1 MMSTTIL
8 ITFVLTF
15 NSVNL
20 SYLLSPMNLSGTG
33 SRWTQFQPFPGL
45 KIILRIWSLVT
56 AWTLKCLVVGAEIIA
71 GLTRVLLRHVHYN
84 LVTPAS
90 HQAIGADSYHLDHI
104 AAVGQEA
111 GDDGP
116 LREGDWSVIGQSTHQ
131 YISQSHSSIS
141 QPITVVT
148 VSCLSQLFFT
158 LFNRWDWFL
167 INMQCYRFV

>member
-116 LREGDWSVIGQSTHQ
+116 LREGDWSNNMSVN
-131 YISQSHSSIS
+131 SSIH
-141 QPITVVT
+141 QPITLINK
-148 VSCLSQLFFT
+148 SANHSSDSQLLVSAFFHP
-158 LFNRWDWFL
+158 
-167 INMQCYRFV
+167 I